1 MKTLQVYG
9 RLVAEALALSNGT
22 EEPATRVAALTAAA
36 DVAEAAGDAD
46 ATRRLLQEARAVMEA
61 KGNLVM
67 VERLE
72 AMLAAPV
79 R

>member
-1 MKTLQVYG
+1 M
-9 RLVAEALALSNGT
+9 AEALALSNGT

-46 ATRRLLQEARAVMEA
+46 ECRLLHEARAAMEA